1 MPVHAMTRATAT
13 PTEHADA
20 SGRVERLENQVFGKH
35 RGIVVANDDPE
46 QLGRLR
52 VWVPSLF
59 PVDGDATPGGDDPA
73 TSDWAWPCAPFGGS
87 PQTGLFMVPEVGAKV
102 WVEYEEGNLDS
113 PIWTGVF
120 WSRPGGTSDVP
131 TEAQAMDANAPQR
144 RVLKT
149 PSGHLLEFSDID
161 GEESITLRHKDGAVI
176 SFDAQ
181 GSVTIG
187 NRNGTFVYL
196 NAEQSELALSDENGN
211 NLRLG
216 DNNLTLTNADG
227 TVVDLAGP
235 AVQVVAKHVMLRS
248 DTVSLGEG
256 AMEPAILG
264 RSFAAIF
271 DAHVHPT
278 AFGPSGPP
286 LPVPLPLSAPTHP
299 AMSKSVMV
307 K

>member
-1 MPVHAMTRATAT
+1 MTEPTAT
-13 PTEHADA
+13 TERSAA
-20 SGRVERLENQVFGKH
+20 TERVERLESQYFGKY
-35 RGIVVANDDPE
+35 RGVVVANDDPE

-59 PVDGDATPGGDDPA
+59 PMAADQAGATPGTDDAA
-73 TSDWAWPCAPFGGS
+73 TSDWAWPCLPFGGS
-87 PQTGLFMVPEVGAKV
+87 AQAGFFFVPEVGAKV

-113 PIWTGVF
+113 PLWTGVF

-131 TEAQAMDANAPQR
+131 TEAQDMQANAPQR

-149 PSGHLLEFSDID
+149 PSGHVLEFSDVD
-161 GEESITLRHKDGAVI
+161 GQETITLRHKDGALI
-176 SFDAQ
+176 TFDEH
-181 GSVTIG
+181 GSCTIG
-187 NRNGTFVYL
+187 NKSGTFIYL
-196 NAEQSELALSDENGN
+196 NAEQAELALSDENGN
-211 NLRLG
+211 NIRLG
-216 DNNLTLTNADG
+216 GSNLTLTNSQG
-227 TVVDLAGP
+227 TVVDIAGA
-235 AVQVVAKHVMLRS
+235 AVQVMAQNVMLRS

-264 RSFAAIF
+264 RTFAAIF

-278 AFGPSGPP
+278 ALGPSGPP
-286 LPVPLPLSAPTHP
+286 LPVPMPLSSPMHP

>member
-1 MPVHAMTRATAT
+1 MDADRINAPTAGSH
-13 PTEHADA
+13 E
-20 SGRVERLENQVFGKH
+20 RVERLENQYFGKY
-35 RGIVVANDDPE
+35 RGIVVDNKDPE

-59 PVDGDATPGGDDPA
+59 PVEEDAQPEDAGSP
-73 TSDWAWPCAPFGGS
+73 SVSEWAWPCSPFGGS
-87 PQTGLFMVPEVGAKV
+87 AEQGMFFVPEVGSKV

-113 PIWTGVF
+113 PIWVGVF
-120 WSRPGGTSDVP
+120 WSRPGGKSEIP
-131 TEAQAMDANAPQR
+131 TEAQDMQSNEPKR

-149 PSGHLLEFSDID
+149 SSGHVLEFNDTD
-161 GEESITLRHKDGAVI
+161 GTESITLRHKDGAMLF
-176 SFDAQ
+176 FDEK
-181 GSVTIG
+181 GSVTVG
-187 NRNGTFVYL
+187 NKNGTFLYL
-196 NAEQSELALSDENGN
+196 NADDGEFSLADEGGN

-216 DNNLTLTNADG
+216 DSNVTLTNKDG
-227 TVVDLAGP
+227 TVVDIAGP
-235 AVQVVAKHVMLRS
+235 AVQVVAKNVMLRS

-264 RSFAAIF
+264 RTFAAIF

-286 LPVPLPLSAPTHP
+286 LPVPMPLSAPTHP
-299 AMSKSVMV
+299 AMSKSVMI